1 MKLYPYLAAP
11 VAAFALVASAHGAE
25 TQKVEISAVPGG
37 VMKYDKAEITVKAGQ
52 PVELTFSNP
61 DVLQHNLLIL
71 KPGTKEK
78 VGAAADAML
87 TDPEAI
93 KRGYIPSSSDIL
105 YSTKLLNPS
114 GRETLTFTIKDPG
127 SYPIICTFPGHWR
140 LMHAVLKVVK

>member
-1 MKLYPYLAAP
+1 MQLQRYLATP
-11 VAAFALVASAHGAE
+11 IAALALLTCAQSAE
-25 TQKVEISAVPGG
+25 TQKVEISALPGG